1 MSTELY
7 GNYLD
12 SSFGSTGDVVSERGS
27 SFDLHDGYKSNG
39 KTCGTR
45 YIHCTPE
52 EHGKKLVRILENNLN
67 IVNTVE
73 QLSLYGLHFLQIQRS
88 GG

>member
-1 MSTELY
+1 MPTELY

-12 SSFGSTGDVVSERGS
+12 SGFGSTGDVVSERGS

-52 EHGKKLVRILENNLN
+52 EHGKKLFVA
-67 IVNTVE
+67 
-73 QLSLYGLHFLQIQRS
+73 
-88 GG
+88 